1 MLVMLKLKPQQKAP
15 AGMNARVH
23 IMQVLFHAGA
33 FSLFRIMHSSHVG
46 KEHRMDAGVSVN
58 GSLPAGSEIGN
69 GV

>member
-23 IMQVLFHAGA
+23 IMQVLFHAGTFA
-33 FSLFRIMHSSHVG
+33 LPLIKQSIHTG
-46 KEHRMDAGVSVN
+46 YDYRMDAGVSVN